1 MTDTLSAR
9 LAARFEEDA
18 RALRIRAE
26 MLAQQPKRGGG
37 PDAAACDAMA
47 GACDRVRAVFA
58 GAADDVAL
66 AEAGPQ
72 LERMLEVER
81 SPDARH
87 VYAGAIARLRQSL
100 DEAAGTVVDDDDDDE
115 DEDDLD
121 DAAFDS

>member
-1 MTDTLSAR
+1 MTETLSAR

-26 MLAQQPKRGGG
+26 MLAKQPKRGGG

-47 GACDRVRAVFA
+47 SACDRVRAVFA
-58 GAADDVAL
+58 GAPDDAAL
-66 AEAGPQ
+66 AEAVPQ

-100 DEAAGTVVDDDDDDE
+100 DEAAGNIIDDDDDD
-115 DEDDLD
+115 DDD
-121 DAAFDS
+121 DADDE

>member
-1 MTDTLSAR
+1 MTETLSAR

-26 MLAQQPKRGGG
+26 MLAKQQKRGGG
-37 PDAAACDAMA
+37 PDAAACEAMA
-47 GACDRVRAVFA
+47 GACDRVRALFA

-81 SPDARH
+81 SADARH

-100 DEAAGTVVDDDDDDE
+100 DDTVQDEDDDEDDDDE
-115 DEDDLD
+115 LD
-121 DAAFDS
+121 D